1 MFFSKIVAAL
11 VAAVVLVVG
20 VAALVAAAALGA
32 GVAHWHHHDAQHD
45 TGFKAYSE
53 HNPPLDGIAA

>member
-11 VAAVVLVVG
+11 VAVIVLVVG
-20 VAALVAAAALGA
+20 VAALVAAAAVSTGF
-32 GVAHWHHHDAQHD
+32 AHWHHHDAQHA

>member
-11 VAAVVLVVG
+11 VAAIVLVVG

-32 GVAHWHHHDAQHD
+32 GFAHWHHHDAQHA

>member
-11 VAAVVLVVG
+11 VAA
-20 VAALVAAAALGA
+20 AAVSTGF
-32 GVAHWHHHDAQHD
+32 AHWHHHDAQHD

>member
-11 VAAVVLVVG
+11 VAAIVLVVC

-32 GVAHWHHHDAQHD
+32 GVAHWHHHDAQHAPAQ
-45 TGFKAYSE
+45 GVQHPPE
-53 HNPPLDGIAA
+53 HIDGIAA

>member
-11 VAAVVLVVG
+11 VAA
-20 VAALVAAAALGA
+20 AAMSA

-45 TGFKAYSE
+45 TGFKAYGIRHE
-53 HNPPLDGIAA
+53 HIDGITA

>member
-11 VAAVVLVVG
+11 VAAIVLVVG

-45 TGFKAYSE
+45 TGFKAYGIRHE
-53 HNPPLDGIAA
+53 HIDGIAA

>member
-20 VAALVAAAALGA
+20 VA
-32 GVAHWHHHDAQHD
+32 HWHHHDAKHD
-45 TGFKAYSE
+45 TGFKAYSIRHE
-53 HNPPLDGIAA
+53 HIDGIAA